1 MSTEIPVN
9 FNYKDIKIL
18 KQFLTETGKI
28 IPARVSGLSAQQQ
41 RKVTKAIKIARFLAL
56 NNYNPGHHNY
66 PL

>member
-1 MSTEIPVN
+1 MSTEIPIK

-41 RKVTKAIKIARFLAL
+41 RKVTKALKVARFLA
-56 NNYNPGHHNY
+56 
-66 PL
+66 

>member
-1 MSTEIPVN
+1 MSTETPTN

-41 RKVTKAIKIARFLAL
+41 RKVTKAIKVSRYLAL
-56 NNYNPGHHNY
+56 IPYTDKQSRI
-66 PL
+66 